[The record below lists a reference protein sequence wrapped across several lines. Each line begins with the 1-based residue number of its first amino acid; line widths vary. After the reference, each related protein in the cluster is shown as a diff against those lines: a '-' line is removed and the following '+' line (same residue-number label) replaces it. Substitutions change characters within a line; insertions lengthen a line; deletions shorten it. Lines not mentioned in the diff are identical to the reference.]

1 MVARADAKVLE
12 RLCADE
18 TNFLLLF
25 ALGLALDRRAR
36 LGRRQVKDGLAELV
50 GGGSGLVR
58 RKGSAGR
65 GLSLLLLALGGGGAR
80 PDLGQLAGELGT
92 ARRHGCGGRSEGDA
106 IGGGRE

>member
-25 ALGLALDRRAR
+25 ALGLALDGRAR

-65 GLSLLLLALGGGGAR
+65 GLSLLLALGGGGAR
-80 PDLGQLAGELGT
+80 PDLGQLARELGT